1 MRKNCGNE
9 KKDKDKNKV
18 NWRNKG
24 RKLTYISRK
33 VQDKVKEAKKL
44 AKGRAVSTAMKT
56 VGSDVRSIGYKER
69 EVRQF
74 SEKEGEDIRSNTVR
88 I

>member
-33 VQDKVKEAKKL
+33 VQDKVKEAKK
-44 AKGRAVSTAMKT
+44 
-56 VGSDVRSIGYKER
+56 IGKRTCSFNGDENR
-69 EVRQF
+69 W
-74 SEKEGEDIRSNTVR
+74 K
-88 I
+88 